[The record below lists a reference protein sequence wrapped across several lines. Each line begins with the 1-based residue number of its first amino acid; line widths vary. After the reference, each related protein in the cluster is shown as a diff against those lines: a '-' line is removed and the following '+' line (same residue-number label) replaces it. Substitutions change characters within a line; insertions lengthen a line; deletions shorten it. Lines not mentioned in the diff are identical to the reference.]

1 MYLQMSITS
10 SLSTHIYVL
19 LDFSAIMY
27 FKVSVLI
34 LKHDAYQLYV

>member
-1 MYLQMSITS
+1 MSIAS

-19 LDFSAIMY
+19 LDFSANMY

-34 LKHDAYQLYV
+34 LRRDAYQF